1 MPLKISSYRY
11 GDPRP
16 PGECLR
22 IGTTRSLPRGVA
34 KKDYARLD
42 YFDAWLP
49 LLAPGRELL
58 HWYRDGDRTAAEFH
72 RRYRK
77 KMSETGTRQTI
88 AVLAELAKKHRF
100 PSAASVKTRPCA
112 IARCSRN

>member
-11 GDPRP
+11 SDPRP
-16 PGECLR
+16 AGECLR

-49 LLAPGRELL
+49 VAN
-58 HWYRDGDRTAAEFH
+58 
-72 RRYRK
+72 
-77 KMSETGTRQTI
+77 SCTGTVTATARPRSFI
-88 AVLAELAKKHRF
+88 AATAKR
-100 PSAASVKTRPCA
+100 
-112 IARCSRN
+112 

>member
-22 IGTTRSLPRGVA
+22 IGTTRYLPRGVA

-58 HWYRDGDRTAAEFH
+58 
-72 RRYRK
+72 
-77 KMSETGTRQTI
+77 TGTVTATARPRSFI
-88 AVLAELAKKHRF
+88 AATAKR
-100 PSAASVKTRPCA
+100 
-112 IARCSRN
+112 